1 MLLRSP
7 PNTIFHGFASPNLL
21 LVFRYLLET
30 NAVLAVV
37 LFCKTS
43 TIINVDMHPLPYP
56 ATPSRKLSCAD
67 DYKVKRGER
76 VNFPFVAREAP
87 RSWLQPPLQK
97 WENNVS
103 SHFAPR
109 NTFFG
114 ANIITPSNRFQFTRF
129 GVYASPGWAPAHT
142 YNFRRF
148 SKLTRHKPNYIVH
161 PAPRLPS
168 APWHS
173 YWHI

>member
-37 LFCKTS
+37 RFCKTS

-76 VNFPFVAREAP
+76 VNFPFVARKAP

-129 GVYASPGWAPAHT
+129 GVTLALVGHLHIPTISVD
-142 YNFRRF
+142 FRN
-148 SKLTRHKPNYIVH
+148 SHDIKPNYIVH